1 MIFQQKKID
10 CPQNHIHRGINMGI
24 NERRHHRRINA
35 LNLISYNCIDA
46 TKNVVAQGMGR
57 TLNVSE
63 DGILLETHVSIDP
76 KYTVELAIG
85 LEDELI
91 NIKGSIIFST
101 PGKDE
106 KYEAGIEFVE
116 TDDASIEILKKYIK
130 VFSEQ

>member
-1 MIFQQKKID
+1 MVID
-10 CPQNHIHRGINMGI
+10 
-24 NERRHHRRINA
+24 ERRQHTRINA

-46 TKNVVAQGMGR
+46 AESVVAQGMGR

-63 DGILLETHVSIDP
+63 DGILIETHVSIDP
-76 KYTVELAIG
+76 KYTIELAIG

-91 NIKGSIIFST
+91 QIKGSIIFCT

-106 KYEAGIEFVE
+106 KFETGIEFGD
-116 TDDASIEILKKYIK
+116 TDDATMDILKKYIK

>member
-1 MIFQQKKID
+1 
-10 CPQNHIHRGINMGI
+10 MGTT
-24 NERRHHRRINA
+24 ERRQHPRINA

-76 KYTVELAIG
+76 KYTIELAIG

-91 NIKGSIIFST
+91 NIKGSIVYSA

-106 KYEAGIEFVE
+106 KFEAGIEFFD
-116 TDDASIEILKKYIK
+116 TDDATTKILKKYIK
-130 VFSEQ
+130 VFSKQ

>member
-1 MIFQQKKID
+1 
-10 CPQNHIHRGINMGI
+10 MGI
-24 NERRHHRRINA
+24 NERRHHPRVNA
-35 LNLISYNCIDA
+35 LNLISFSCIDA
-46 TKNVVAQGMGR
+46 TESVVAQGMGR

-76 KYTVELAIG
+76 KYVIELAIG
-85 LEDELI
+85 LEDKLI

-106 KYEAGIEFVE
+106 KFEAGIEFVE
-116 TDDASIEILKKYIK
+116 TDDVTIAILKKYIK

>member
-1 MIFQQKKID
+1 
-10 CPQNHIHRGINMGI
+10 MGI
-24 NERRHHRRINA
+24 NERRHHPRIKA

-46 TKNVVAQGMGR
+46 AKNVVAQGMGR

-63 DGILLETHVSIDP
+63 DGILLETHVLIDP
-76 KYTVELAIG
+76 KVTIELAIG

-91 NIKGSIIFST
+91 NIKGSIIFSS
-101 PGKDE
+101 PGQDE

-130 VFSEQ
+130 VFSGQ